1 MNTPQEIKNLKI
13 KKQFDY
19 NLSNIEK
26 LIDDWDLTS
35 PIYYGSRVLLTD
47 KILLRALDDV
57 VTKLKLN
64 SWNVEVFITKLRED
78 FYEFK
83 LKITPKNPL
92 NSEDPYVNFK
102 LGVATTTATC

>member
-13 KKQFDY
+13 KKQFDT

-26 LIDDWDLTS
+26 LIDDWDLMS
-35 PIYYGSRVLLTD
+35 PIYYISRVSITD
-47 KILLRALDDV
+47 LILLRALDDV

-64 SWNVEVFITKLRED
+64 SWNVVVIITNLREG
-78 FYEFK
+78 FSEIK
-83 LKITPKNPL
+83 LTITPKNPL

-102 LGVATTTATC
+102 VASTSATC

>member
-26 LIDDWDLTS
+26 LIDEWDLIS
-35 PIYYGSRVLLTD
+35 PIYYSSRVQTTD
-47 KILLRALDDV
+47 EILLRALDNV
-57 VTKLKLN
+57 INKLKLN
-64 SWNVEVFITKLRED
+64 SWDVSVVIMELRKE
-78 FYEFK
+78 FYEIK

-102 LGVATTTATC
+102 VASTSATC